1 MVVQQLSYKLN
12 QVTKSDDNRL
22 GSDPRLY
29 VAMVHVEFL
38 LRDCAGWLAG
48 SLDRKLAG

>member
-12 QVTKSDDNRL
+12 QVTKSGNTRL
-22 GSDPRLY
+22 GSDPRLS
-29 VAMVHVEFL
+29 VAMVHVELLL

-48 SLDRKLAG
+48 SLDG